1 VVTAIGMAEELA
13 EKGRKASKTDAA
25 NMAGAK
31 APRSFK
37 EAYRHE

>member
-31 APRSFK
+31 AAHSFK